1 MSIVDNK
8 SKIFGK
14 ISALKTL
21 NDGYPNFKRSN
32 SYQSINNSGDSS
44 AFLVDII
51 IALLGQDELKNI
63 CVDFLSSKLDDV
75 EIKIKNCLR
84 NTLNEKL
91 SVGANPAIP
100 QILFDGID
108 IKLKSIDINNML
120 STDPLTV
127 NGELLYNDNKTG
139 LNSSDFNTFLFESLQ
154 STDEVLWGHQILP
167 SDMFIIKPSLDSI
180 NVKVDPSYQNKS
192 LIDLNNDYI
201 DTLDLYDSAKLIN
214 GIIDRLFGTIS
225 TSNKSKDDLV
235 NEAKIDSIL
244 KSLID
249 SEDDII
255 IDDSFFN
262 FTNNQLREFEETA
275 SNRVNG
281 VMPLIDCGNYDSSVT
296 IDTLSGITYS
306 LNNTVDFVEKKG
318 IIEKGLT
325 DLSNE
330 ASADSSDYDK
340 QAVKGSF
347 FKNFTNSTS
356 LGLCNAI
363 ITPKLLLILHL
374 NSRVF
379 DNTDNIS
386 EPIDVI
392 KNNKVVFKTITCSC
406 KDSIISLLLKT
417 AVKEII
423 RMSTAQI
430 TNYTKEIT
438 KNQLVLTL
446 SLIGVPQQILSI
458 IRGL

>member
-167 SDMFIIKPSLDSI
+167 SDMFIIKPSLD
-180 NVKVDPSYQNKS
+180 
-192 LIDLNNDYI
+192 
-201 DTLDLYDSAKLIN
+201 KL
-214 GIIDRLFGTIS
+214 
-225 TSNKSKDDLV
+225 
-235 NEAKIDSIL
+235 
-244 KSLID
+244 
-249 SEDDII
+249 
-255 IDDSFFN
+255 
-262 FTNNQLREFEETA
+262 
-275 SNRVNG
+275 
-281 VMPLIDCGNYDSSVT
+281 
-296 IDTLSGITYS
+296 
-306 LNNTVDFVEKKG
+306 
-318 IIEKGLT
+318 
-325 DLSNE
+325 
-330 ASADSSDYDK
+330 
-340 QAVKGSF
+340 
-347 FKNFTNSTS
+347 
-356 LGLCNAI
+356 
-363 ITPKLLLILHL
+363 
-374 NSRVF
+374 
-379 DNTDNIS
+379 
-386 EPIDVI
+386 
-392 KNNKVVFKTITCSC
+392 
-406 KDSIISLLLKT
+406 
-417 AVKEII
+417 
-423 RMSTAQI
+423 
-430 TNYTKEIT
+430 
-438 KNQLVLTL
+438 
-446 SLIGVPQQILSI
+446 
-458 IRGL
+458 

>member
-1 MSIVDNK
+1 M
-8 SKIFGK
+8 
-14 ISALKTL
+14 
-21 NDGYPNFKRSN
+21 
-32 SYQSINNSGDSS
+32 
-44 AFLVDII
+44 
-51 IALLGQDELKNI
+51 
-63 CVDFLSSKLDDV
+63 
-75 EIKIKNCLR
+75 
-84 NTLNEKL
+84 
-91 SVGANPAIP
+91 
-100 QILFDGID
+100 
-108 IKLKSIDINNML
+108 
-120 STDPLTV
+120 
-127 NGELLYNDNKTG
+127 
-139 LNSSDFNTFLFESLQ
+139 
-154 STDEVLWGHQILP
+154 
-167 SDMFIIKPSLDSI
+167 
-180 NVKVDPSYQNKS
+180 
-192 LIDLNNDYI
+192 
-201 DTLDLYDSAKLIN
+201 
-214 GIIDRLFGTIS
+214 
-225 TSNKSKDDLV
+225 
-235 NEAKIDSIL
+235 
-244 KSLID
+244 
-249 SEDDII
+249 I

-306 LNNTVDFVEKKG
+306 LNNTVDFVEKKN

-330 ASADSSDYDK
+330 ASTDSSDYDK

-430 TNYTKEIT
+430 TNYAKEIT

-446 SLIGVPQQILSI
+446 SLIGVPQQVLSI